1 MAIINDI
8 GITMDFSKP
17 KRPVDRVFLH
27 CSASDSEAHDNI
39 ETMRRWHLERGWRD
53 VGYHYFIRK
62 SGELEAGRSLEEV
75 PAAQQGHNTGSIAI
89 CLHGLKQEKFTKA
102 QFDTLIALCREIDK
116 AYENQLTFHGH
127 CEVSAK
133 TCPAFDYKTVLGLTE
148 SGDRKNAPASEPQR
162 VEQPIL
168 ELTAK
173 GAAVA
178 HLQALLNEKL
188 QIDLTIDGHFG
199 QLTKA
204 AVISFQ
210 RKKGLVDD
218 GTVGRRTWE
227 ELLA

>member
-1 MAIINDI
+1 M
-8 GITMDFSKP
+8 
-17 KRPVDRVFLH
+17 
-27 CSASDSEAHDNI
+27 
-39 ETMRRWHLERGWRD
+39 
-53 VGYHYFIRK
+53 GYHYFIRK

-102 QFDTLIALCREIDK
+102 QFERLIALCREIDK

-227 ELLA
+227 KLVA